1 MRAHKMSVVGRL
13 IILVSGVALGLLIAE
28 GLVRFWDVAPEVA
41 AMTDAVFRCSGV
53 PTIPRSDGRRCR
65 LPSGRRRSEKPTTW
79 DIGIGTTRWPSL
91 QESFASS

>member
-28 GLVRFWDVAPEVA
+28 GLVRFGDVAPEVE
-41 AMTDAVFRCSGV
+41 AMTDAVGGI
-53 PTIPRSDGRRCR
+53 PTIPRSDGSRCR
-65 LPSGRRRSEKPTTW
+65 LPSGRRRREKPTTS